1 MGISVKMSFNPD
13 PNKKGQEFIFP
24 RNFKRNHPSLNF
36 NNMMVTQSTTHKHQG
51 MILDTK
57 LEFLEHLK
65 DKLNKISKANRLLR
79 MLQKIFNRP
88 LKLTI
93 CKFHLDYGNIIYDKA
108 YD

>member
-1 MGISVKMSFNPD
+1 
-13 PNKKGQEFIFP
+13 
-24 RNFKRNHPSLNF
+24 
-36 NNMMVTQSTTHKHQG
+36 MMVTQSTTHKHQG

-65 DKLNKISKANRLLR
+65 DTLNKISKANRLLR